1 MKREAVLDNV
11 LAGLLCLWTVGFC
24 LALAVQFA

>member
-1 MKREAVLDNV
+1 MKHEALVDNV

-24 LALAVQFA
+24 LALAVMTA